1 MKSNTIKNVKVTDL
15 GSDDEIEIT
24 QEDFTTIVNMM
35 MFYEKS
41 GMWDWLSE
49 LNGMLEEI
57 DPMTRLIWLSHDL
70 DQRTTE
76 ILCREVHTRLWW
88 VLINERNDEVTS
100 ELKHYLKSADGLK
113 LKQIMALWLDM
124 MSEDSQAADERA
136 SAEINIQ
143 ELLEI

>member
-1 MKSNTIKNVKVTDL
+1 MKSNVIKNAKVTDL

-41 GMWDWLSE
+41 QMWDWLSE

-70 DQRTTE
+70 GERDPE
-76 ILCREVHTRLWW
+76 ILCKEVHTRLWW
-88 VLINERNDEVTS
+88 VLINERNDEVIS
-100 ELKHYLKSADGLK
+100 ELKQYLKSADGKGLRHV
-113 LKQIMALWLDM
+113 MGLWLSM
-124 MSEDSQAADERA
+124 MGEDDNADDRPPT
-136 SAEINIQ
+136 EINII
-143 ELLEI
+143 ELLEA

>member
-1 MKSNTIKNVKVTDL
+1 MKSNVVKNAKVTDL

-41 GMWDWLSE
+41 QMWDWLSE

-70 DQRTTE
+70 DERDPE
-76 ILCREVHTRLWW
+76 ILCKEVHTRLWW
-88 VLINERNDEVTS
+88 VLINELNDEVTS
-100 ELKHYLKSADGLK
+100 ELKQYLKSADGKGLRHV
-113 LKQIMALWLDM
+113 MSLWLSM
-124 MSEDSQAADERA
+124 MGEDDNADDRSQT
-136 SAEINIQ
+136 EINII
-143 ELLEI
+143 ELLES